1 MRLMM
6 RLMMKSHF
14 LKRCSLSERLKS
26 CFSIIRLWKKLQS
39 NKSLW
44 RTRTTF
50 EFFSSYNLIIVPC
63 RQQQM
68 SNAGKN
74 LGVIQR
80 NLIFF
85 LIMKNQG
92 VAQIL
97 KFQACF
103 RSIKPHKFLH
113 YLIYHAAGL
122 VVVQVTARKIAN
134 ISGVSQFTHFVCVYN
149 KMSFWRPSFQSFFFH
164 LLLQC
169 RQSSYRRRV

>member
-1 MRLMM
+1 MYGPIL
-6 RLMMKSHF
+6 
-14 LKRCSLSERLKS
+14 CEKS
-26 CFSIIRLWKKLQS
+26 CFSIIRQLKGAMEKLQS

-50 EFFSSYNLIIVPC
+50 EFFSSHNLIIVFC
-63 RQQQM
+63 ALSTTANVGR
-68 SNAGKN
+68 GKN
-74 LGVIQR
+74 LRVIQR

-134 ISGVSQFTHFVCVYN
+134 ISGVSQFTHFVCIQQNVFLEAIVP
-149 KMSFWRPSFQSFFFH
+149 KFFFFIFCCSVDNP
-164 LLLQC
+164 LTGEEYDRTDLIF
-169 RQSSYRRRV
+169 Y